1 MALTRR
7 FLKDLGIEPEQIEK
21 IIGEHSETVTALK
34 DQIDT
39 VTQERDQFK
48 PKAEQLDKVQ
58 KELDELKESTKDD
71 TRYTELKAEYDKYKA
86 DVEARDLRTKK
97 SDKVKA
103 VLKDIGI
110 PERHYEKILKYSD
123 IDKIELDDK
132 GEIKEIAELKKN
144 LETDWS
150 DHIDKTEEHGA
161 KTATPPASAG
171 AVDLSKLDM
180 ASYIAERKK
189 MKG

>member
-7 FLKDLGIEPEQIEK
+7 FLKDLGIEPEVIEK

-34 DQIDT
+34 DQIDA
-39 VTQERDQFK
+39 VEKERDEYK
-48 PKAEQLDKVQ
+48 PKAEKLDKVQ
-58 KELDELKESTKDD
+58 KEYEELKESTQDD
-71 TRYTELKAEYDKYKA
+71 SKYNTLKAEYEQYKA
-86 DVEARDLRTKK
+86 DIQARDLRTKK

-132 GEIKEIAELKKN
+132 EEIKDVAELKKN
-144 LETDWS
+144 LEADWS
-150 DHIDKTEEHGA
+150 DHIDHTEQHGA
-161 KTATPPASAG
+161 ATATPPAQAG
-171 AVDLSKLDM
+171 SVDLSKLDM

>member
-39 VTQERDQFK
+39 VTKERDQFK
-48 PKAEQLDKVQ
+48 PKAEQLDTVQ

-103 VLKDIGI
+103 VLKDLNI

-144 LETDWS
+144 LEADWS
-150 DHIDKTEEHGA
+150 DHIDKTSETGA
-161 KTATPPASAG
+161 KTSTPPASAG
-171 AVDLSKLDM
+171 SVDLGKLDM
-180 ASYIAERKK
+180 AAYIAERKK
-189 MKG
+189 QKG

>member
-34 DQIDT
+34 DQIDA
-39 VTQERDQFK
+39 VTQERDEYK

-58 KELDELKESTKDD
+58 KEYDELKESTKDD
-71 TRYTELKAEYDKYKA
+71 TKYQSLKAEYEQYKA
-86 DVEARDLRTKK
+86 DIQARDLRTKK

-132 GEIKEIAELKKN
+132 EEIKDVAELKKN
-144 LETDWS
+144 LEADWS
-150 DHIDKTEEHGA
+150 DHIDKTEQHGA
-161 KTATPPASAG
+161 STATPPAQAG

-180 ASYIAERKK
+180 AAYIAERKK

>member
-86 DVEARDLRTKK
+86 DIEARDLRTQK

-161 KTATPPASAG
+161 KTSTPPASAG
-171 AVDLSKLDM
+171 SVDLGKLDM
-180 ASYIAERKK
+180 AAYIAERKK
-189 MKG
+189 QKG

>member
-7 FLKDLGIEPEQIEK
+7 FLKDLGIEPENIEK

-39 VTQERDQFK
+39 VTQERDKFK
-48 PKAEQLDKVQ
+48 PKAEQLDTVQ

-86 DVEARDLRTKK
+86 DIEARDLRTKK

-144 LETDWS
+144 LEADWS

-161 KTATPPASAG
+161 KTSTPPGSAG
-171 AVDLSKLDM
+171 SVDLGKLDM
-180 ASYIAERKK
+180 AAYIAERKK
-189 MKG
+189 QKG

>member
-21 IIGEHSETVTALK
+21 IIEQHSETVTALK

-39 VTQERDQFK
+39 LQTENAEYK
-48 PKAEQLDKVQ
+48 PKAEKLDSVQ
-58 KELDELKESTKDD
+58 EEYDK
-71 TRYTELKAEYDKYKA
+71 LKAQTEDNSEYKALKDEFDKYKA
-86 DVEARDLRTKK
+86 DIEARDLRTKK

-132 GEIKEIAELKKN
+132 GEIKEVAELKKN
-144 LETDWS
+144 LEADWS
-150 DHIDKTEEHGA
+150 DHIDTTEQHGA
-161 KTATPPASAG
+161 QTATPPAAAG
-171 AVDLSKLDM
+171 AVDLGKLDM

-189 MKG
+189 QKG

>member
-39 VTQERDQFK
+39 LEKERDEYK

-58 KELDELKESTKDD
+58 KEFDELKESTKDD

-86 DVEARDLRTKK
+86 DIEARDLRTKK

-161 KTATPPASAG
+161 KTATPPAQAG

>member
-34 DQIDT
+34 DKIDT
-39 VTQERDQFK
+39 LETETAEYK
-48 PKAEQLDKVQ
+48 PKAEKLDGLQAEYDK
-58 KELDELKESTKDD
+58 
-71 TRYTELKAEYDKYKA
+71 LKAQTEDNSEYKALREEFDKYKA

-123 IDKIELDDK
+123 IDKIELDDA

-150 DHIDKTEEHGA
+150 DHIDHTEERGA
-161 KTATPPASAG
+161 QTSTPPAAAG
-171 AVDLSKLDM
+171 AVDLSQLDM

-189 MKG
+189 QKG